1 MKLRLRDAEWELR
14 PGRPLL
20 MGVLNAAPDSFSDP
34 GPRRLP
40 ELIARGEEMAAQG
53 AALID
58 VGGESGRTDRAA
70 VPEKEEIARVAPLIE
85 ALAARGV
92 AVSVD
97 TWRAGVARAALEAG
111 AVMVND
117 VSGLS
122 DLGVAEVCA
131 ETGAALVVTH
141 TRLPPKRKGFPIEG
155 EVVEDV
161 RSLLEERAADARR
174 LGVSEEQLVF
184 DPGIDLAKTPAQSVE
199 VLRRLAELGSLGHP
213 LLAAVSRK
221 DVVGALTGRPP
232 RDRLAGTLAA
242 VGAAAD
248 GGASIVR
255 VHDVPET
262 ADYLRVHAALR
273 GQDVVEDD
281 LRLDPGLRRE
291 PAA

>member
-1 MKLRLRDAEWELR
+1 MRLRLPEAEWELR

-34 GPRRLP
+34 GARRLP
-40 ELIARGEEMAAQG
+40 ELIVRGEEMAARG

-58 VGGESGRTDRAA
+58 VGGESGRTDRQA
-70 VPEKEEIARVAPLIE
+70 VPEEEEIGRVTGVIE
-85 ALAARGV
+85 ALAARGL

-122 DLGVAEVCA
+122 DPGVAELCA
-131 ETGAALVVTH
+131 QTGAALVVTH

-155 EVVEDV
+155 DVVQDV
-161 RSLLEERAADARR
+161 RSLLEERAGEARR
-174 LGVSEEQLVF
+174 LGVSEEQILF

-199 VLRRLAELGSLGHP
+199 VLRRLPELDSLGRP
-213 LLAAVSRK
+213 LLVAVSRK

-255 VHDVPET
+255 VHDAPEA

-273 GQDVVEDD
+273 GHDVVQDD

>member
-1 MKLRLRDAEWELR
+1 MRLRLRDAEWELR
-14 PGRPLL
+14 PGRPVL

-34 GPRRLP
+34 GSRRLP

-85 ALAARGV
+85 ALGARGV

-97 TWRAGVARAALEAG
+97 TWRAGVARVALDAG

-122 DLGVAEVCA
+122 DPPVAEACA
-131 ETGAALVVTH
+131 ASGAALVLTH
-141 TRLPPKRKGFPIEG
+141 TRIAPKRKGFPIEG
-155 EVVEDV
+155 DVVQDV
-161 RSLLEERAADARR
+161 RLLLADLAAQARR
-174 LGVSEEQLVF
+174 LGVAEEQIVL

-199 VLRRLAELGSLGHP
+199 VLRRLPELDALGRP
-213 LLAAVSRK
+213 LLVAVSRK
-221 DVVGALTGRPP
+221 DVVGALTRRPP

-248 GGASIVR
+248 GGASILR
-255 VHDVPET
+255 VHDVPAV

-273 GQDVVEDD
+273 GHEVVQDD
-281 LRLDPGLRRE
+281 LRLDPDLRRE